1 MTKKRFMLA
10 SAMFVL
16 ALSILACSFSAS
28 TASIKTVT
36 LARDPDG
43 AQPTTTFAP
52 EDDVYALV
60 EAANAPDDT
69 TYKAVWTAVNAEGV
83 DPNFKIDEA
92 TLTAGS
98 GTHQF
103 SLTND
108 NLWPAGQ
115 YKVDIY
121 MNDKLE
127 KTVEFQVASQ

>member
-1 MTKKRFMLA
+1 MSRNSLKLA
-10 SAMFVL
+10 SMIIVL
-16 ALSILACSFSAS
+16 AMAILACSFSAS
-28 TASIKTVT
+28 TANVKNVV

-43 AQPTTTFAP
+43 KDPTTTFSSQ
-52 EDDVYALV
+52 DSIYALV
-60 EAANAPDDT
+60 DVANAPDDT
-69 TYKAVWTAVNAEGV
+69 IYKAVWTAVNAEGV

-127 KTVEFQVASQ
+127 KTVEFTVASQ